1 MTASNE
7 PIRKLLL
14 ASTSPRRKE
23 LIALLGMPFDVV
35 PSQVDEDTPD
45 SWNVVQVVEGLAL
58 RKAQAVYDS
67 LPPGQSEQAII
78 VGSDTVVVLDGKILG
93 KPADRQEAKDMLES
107 LQGRTHQVY
116 SGVAC
121 IRTTDGASQVSH
133 RATSVTMK
141 PLASKVID
149 AYVRT
154 GEPDDKAGSY
164 AIQGLGATFIERI
177 EGCYFNVVGLPLAL
191 LSDLLADLG
200 VHIWIQDLSEH
211 SGE

>member
-7 PIRKLLL
+7 PIRKLIL

-23 LIALLGMPFDVV
+23 LITLLGMPFDVV
-35 PSQVDEDTPD
+35 PSLADEDTPD
-45 SWNVVQVVEGLAL
+45 TWNAVQVVEELAL
-58 RKAQAVYDS
+58 RKAQAVYDT
-67 LPPGQSEQAII
+67 LPGQSEQAII

-93 KPADRQEAKDMLES
+93 KPSDRQEAKDMLES
-107 LQGRTHQVY
+107 LQGRTHEVY

-121 IRTTDGASQVSH
+121 IRTTDGATQVSH

-141 PLASKVID
+141 PLAAKVID

-177 EGCYFNVVGLPLAL
+177 EGCYFNVVGLPLSL

-200 VHIWIQDLSEH
+200 VHIWIQDSSEH
-211 SGE
+211 TGE

>member
-7 PIRKLLL
+7 PIRKLIL

-23 LIALLGMPFDVV
+23 LITLLGMPFDVV
-35 PSQVDEDTPD
+35 PSLADEDTPD
-45 SWNVVQVVEGLAL
+45 TWNAVQVVEELAL
-58 RKAQAVYDS
+58 RKAQAVYDT
-67 LPPGQSEQAII
+67 LPGQSEQAII

-93 KPADRQEAKDMLES
+93 KPSDRQEAKDMLES

-121 IRTTDGASQVSH
+121 IRTTDGATQVSH

-141 PLASKVID
+141 PLAAKVID

-177 EGCYFNVVGLPLAL
+177 EGCYFNVVGLPLSL

-200 VHIWIQDLSEH
+200 VHIWIQDSSEH
-211 SGE
+211 TGE

>member
-1 MTASNE
+1 MTASNK
-7 PIRKLLL
+7 PIRKLIL
-14 ASTSPRRKE
+14 ASASPRRRE
-23 LIALLGMPFDVV
+23 LVAMLGIPFEVV
-35 PSQVDEDTPD
+35 PSLADEDTPD
-45 SWNVVQVVEGLAL
+45 TWNAAQVVEELAL
-58 RKAQAVYDS
+58 RKAKAVYDA
-67 LPPGQSEQAII
+67 LPMQSEQAII
-78 VGSDTVVVLDGKILG
+78 MGSDTVVVLDGKILG
-93 KPADRQEAKDMLES
+93 KPANRQEAQDMLES

-133 RATSVTMK
+133 RVTSVTMK
-141 PLASKVID
+141 PLTSKVIE

-200 VHIWIQDLSEH
+200 VHMWIQDSSEQH
-211 SGE
+211 TGE